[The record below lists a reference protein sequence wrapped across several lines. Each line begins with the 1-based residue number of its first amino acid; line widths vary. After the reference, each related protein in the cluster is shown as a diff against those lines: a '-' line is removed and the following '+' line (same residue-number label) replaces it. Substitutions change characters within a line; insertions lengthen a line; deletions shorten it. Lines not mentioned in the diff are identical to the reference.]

1 MPGFPVV
8 LVYVCLPSAATR
20 VPAPFSTII
29 ARVFRTKAAAMRPR
43 AAAEAA
49 GPAPEA
55 AEIFGAAGAAVPSR
69 ILCFEQASC
78 FSHMR
83 RKYRLFRVK
92 VRTASEQIEKAAV
105 RDYIQ
110 TVSIDNQRFFV

>member
-49 GPAPEA
+49 GPTPEA
-55 AEIFGAAGAAVPSR
+55 AEIFGAAGAAVQAGSSVSSR
-69 ILCFEQASC
+69 RRASPIC
-78 FSHMR
+78 G
-83 RKYRLFRVK
+83 
-92 VRTASEQIEKAAV
+92 
-105 RDYIQ
+105 
-110 TVSIDNQRFFV
+110 VSIVCSG